1 MAIHELDK
9 LSNLKNLKFRGNP
22 ILENR
27 TVETARQLIIARIAK
42 LKVLNG
48 KEILHDERRDVSSIE
63 HGIVGKEDPTITL
76 SYIKPSVLKY

>member
-48 KEILHDERRDVSSIE
+48 KEILHDERRDVLF
-63 HGIVGKEDPTITL
+63 GIRSEKFNVCNKNSQSPALISKKEG
-76 SYIKPSVLKY
+76 